1 MLDDREQRIPIRP
14 HHKQGLK
21 RLRVIL
27 NLAKDALGQ
36 EPDVVQ
42 ELQPLALPLDRL
54 NPHAPADRLQ
64 DELPGVGAD
73 SDVDEVGDIRPV
85 RVPALLGQPGICK
98 ESAQWLILH
107 ASQKFCVAR
116 TASRC

>member
-64 DELPGVGAD
+64 DDAKQCRRHHFRASLPTPMLMKLATFGRFE
-73 SDVDEVGDIRPV
+73 S
-85 RVPALLGQPGICK
+85 QP
-98 ESAQWLILH
+98 S
-107 ASQKFCVAR
+107 
-116 TASRC
+116 